1 MESNVQAKLNR
12 QQAFWLRE
20 NHDRPLI
27 GFTGSYFP
35 TDTIRMLKQTAA
47 PLSPGDID
55 IEVYLEDC
63 DAQFAAWQDCT
74 GDLFWTASPLP
85 AFFRWLS
92 GAIGQP
98 LRVKSDNIWGVPCLA
113 DYTHLDRLAV
123 SEKNEWIDVLRATTD
138 ALVSHAAGRYP
149 VAATPLLGPLS
160 TLAELRGGTQLACD
174 LYDHP
179 NEVKHAMGLL
189 TDTWVRL
196 ISSHFEHLPTWHG
209 GYASAMRFVW
219 APGRTVEFDE
229 DHAFLF
235 SPQRHQQFVMPSH
248 RELNRHFDYAYIH
261 LHSTQL
267 HTLDN
272 LLELDTLAA
281 IELSPDYGAS
291 IPDLIPTIAK
301 IQACKPII
309 FHGYLSAQDIRM
321 VRERVPPEGLCLV
334 SRVDTPEEAVR
345 LQRALSP

>member
-1 MESNVQAKLNR
+1 MRQLFHSRNLEFELLDVDILSATDGELQKVSDEAGLALNIDEMNRIKSYFKTKGRNPTDVELQSLGQAWSEHCCYKSSMV
-12 QQAFWLRE
+12 FLRE
-20 NHDRPLI
+20 YLRSIESDSVIDR
-27 GFTGSYFP
+27 
-35 TDTIRMLKQTAA
+35 
-47 PLSPGDID
+47 GD
-55 IEVYLEDC
+55 
-63 DAQFAAWQDCT
+63 A
-74 GDLFWTASPLP
+74 
-85 AFFRWLS
+85 
-92 GAIGQP
+92 
-98 LRVKSDNIWGVPCLA
+98 GV
-113 DYTHLDRLAV
+113 
-123 SEKNEWIDVLRATTD
+123 
-138 ALVSHAAGRYP
+138 
-149 VAATPLLGPLS
+149 
-160 TLAELRGGTQLACD
+160 
-174 LYDHP
+174 
-179 NEVKHAMGLL
+179 
-189 TDTWVRL
+189 
-196 ISSHFEHLPTWHG
+196 
-209 GYASAMRFVW
+209 
-219 APGRTVEFDE
+219 VEFDE